1 MKRKLNLEEEKEKFF
16 VLLLILSVIV
26 ALNVVMWT
34 NLIVGIR

>member
-16 VLLLILSVIV
+16 ILLLVFAVIV

-34 NLIVGIR
+34 NIIVGIR

>member
-16 VLLLILSVIV
+16 ILLLVLSAIV

-34 NLIVGIR
+34 NIVVGIR